1 VRSEE
6 PSCVSRQSSGV
17 RCAPLTLHASRLTKK
32 KPLGMHHPLRLTL
45 AILVLLCS
53 CTRQSPPT
61 NLERR
66 AQLWIATLNSHNV
79 EVLGELF
86 GTNGCY
92 EVPMNLYRPLTGGP
106 LRTYWSGLWR
116 DFPDLVFVAKAVV
129 VQGDRVALEW
139 EAKGTHISSGQ
150 LLLLSGA
157 SVIEFRWDQV
167 ARVRDYYDA
176 TPFLRF
182 LSPTKPQ

>member
-1 VRSEE
+1 
-6 PSCVSRQSSGV
+6 
-17 RCAPLTLHASRLTKK
+17 
-32 KPLGMHHPLRLTL
+32 MHHPSRLTL

-61 NLERR
+61 HPEHR
-66 AQLWIATLNSHNV
+66 AQLWITTLNSHNV
-79 EVLGELF
+79 EALGELF
-86 GTNGCY
+86 GTSGRY
-92 EVPMNLYRPLTGGP
+92 EVPMNLDRPLTGGL
-106 LRTYWSGLWR
+106 LRTYWSGFWR

-150 LLLLSGA
+150 LLLLRGA
-157 SVIEFRWDQV
+157 SVIDFRGDRV
-167 ARVRDYYDA
+167 VRVRDYYDP

-182 LSPTKPQ
+182 LSRKKPE